1 MGITSR
7 KKRPLDRR
15 IEHERDTSLV
25 IIATEGEKTEK
36 QYFESNLFRSTRVQ
50 VQVRETK
57 DGKLAPKHVIDRL
70 EEYASKYQLDEG
82 DQLWLVFDCDQWP
95 KKQLDEVYR
104 QAQQKLSGKAIQL
117 AVSNPSFELWLYL
130 HHADWT
136 GSSATPKEIE
146 SALREILGGYN
157 KTRLKPEDY
166 EGHVDIAIERAEG
179 LDTQRTGRWPKN
191 PGTHVYRLVRAIQQL
206 K

>member
-36 QYFESNLFRSTRVQ
+36 QYFESKLFKSTRVQ
-50 VQVRETK
+50 VRVLETTE
-57 DGKLAPKHVIDRL
+57 GMSAPKHVIDRL
-70 EEYASKYQLDEG
+70 RGYVREYNLEEG
-82 DQLWLVFDCDQWP
+82 DQLWLVFDRDRWP
-95 KKQLDEVYR
+95 EEQLAEVCR
-104 QAQQKLSGKAIQL
+104 QAQRMHKGKAIRL
-117 AVSNPSFELWLYL
+117 GISNPCFELWLYL

-136 GSSATPKEIE
+136 KSSATPKEVE
-146 SALREILGGYN
+146 SALRKALGGYN

-166 EGHVDIAIERAEG
+166 EGRVEVAIERAEC
-179 LDTQRTGRWPKN
+179 LDTHPTRRWPEN
-191 PGTHVYRLVRAIQQL
+191 PGTHIYRLLRAIQQL
-206 K
+206 R